1 MKEYEREIALCGILP
16 CVCAADRVK
25 MDKMLDALA
34 AEGFPAAEVDATA
47 STEGAISVAFHRAD
61 IATGA
66 LVCDAAQAEAMLA
79 LGAAWVTLPLTADNA
94 AAGHGATHSMHGA
107 QEETENLLLS
117 TGDETPR
124 ITLCCPVQQAE
135 ALLAAYPGARL
146 MLSGC
151 ETPEQGCVW
160 LANPRVTALRL
171 AVNEK
176 EATVQRLKQFW
187 ADTLD
192 FTLAHIGINSSGAVE
207 AEATA
212 KAFSALLGMPY
223 KPGSASDYAGTI
235 IEVMKP
241 AGRGAYGHIGI
252 TTADLQRGMY
262 FAQRAGYA
270 FDPESRKN
278 DANGRAILYYLKQE
292 LAGFAVHLLQ
302 R

>member
-16 CVCAADRVK
+16 CVCAADRAE

-34 AEGFPAAEVDATA
+34 AEGFPAAEVDVTA
-47 STEGAISVAFHRAD
+47 CADDGISSAFRRTD
-61 IATGA
+61 IAVGA
-66 LVCDAAQAEAMLA
+66 LASNAAQAEAMLA
-79 LGAAWVTLPLTADNA
+79 MGAAWVTQPLVADSA
-94 AAGHGATHSMHGA
+94 AAGCGATHSMYGA
-107 QEETENLLLS
+107 QTETENLLLS
-117 TGDETPR
+117 NGDETPR
-124 ITLCCPVQQAE
+124 ITLCCPAQQAD

-151 ETPEQGCVW
+151 ETPEDGCVW
-160 LANPRVTALRL
+160 LANPRITALRL
-171 AVNEK
+171 AVNVK
-176 EATVQRLKQFW
+176 EGAVTQLKQFW
-187 ADTLD
+187 ADTLG
-192 FTLAHIGINSSGAVE
+192 FTLAHIGINTGDAAE

-212 KAFSALLGMPY
+212 KAFSVLLGMPY

-252 TTADLQRGMY
+252 ATADLQRGMY

-278 DANGRAILYYLKQE
+278 DANGRAILYYLKRE